1 MKCLYCC
8 LLESTPDVFH
18 NQEVGTM
25 LNKLFVFLIFVF
37 LCAAHTDAQEMQAIR
52 FDGFGSYVQLPSGI
66 FGQEENATIE
76 AWVKWEQFNEWSRVF
91 DFGREG
97 NAVVVQ
103 NNKKSSQINFRIWDN
118 KEKEHGV
125 SAKKAVLA
133 NTWHHIAVV
142 CGTGGMRIYVDG
154 TFYDDD
160 DYRGGLN
167 QAYGGN
173 YYLGKSNWPKDQP
186 FAGMLSEFRVWNYQR
201 SQSEIRR
208 TMKVALSGSE
218 EGLVGYWPMQEIK
231 DGVSP
236 DLSSGSNHAKI
247 YGSITLANIK
257 AIAPGL
263 VRGAGGQVVA
273 AQMAMGAGNMGGALP
288 RSQSDYLAYTVGEK
302 SEIPLPENI
311 DDIEARYLV
320 SLKWGAYTGPQSRVM
335 VLPIEDVN
343 TEPESVVLKRK
354 SGGKVEDEL
363 EITAKSKVSV
373 TEVEALVINAVNQT
387 GRFRLVERQMLNEVF
402 KEQDLGDSGR
412 FAKPSAAKIGNVL
425 GAQYMMKVVV
435 TDYEEDVSTKRDAGA
450 VGILSKAV
458 GLGAVNVTKKE
469 SRVGMSFR
477 LIDAETSELLFTKQI
492 ETYISES
499 NRVFGGGIGGGGVG
513 AIGVFTRYLKTPLGQ
528 AIIAGINKGVYEL
541 VKQIGSLPAS
551 GRVIKAEGDKVW
563 LNMGKDVV
571 TTGDVLKVKSKGEE
585 LIDPDTGISLGSDD
599 TEIGTIRVHQA
610 QEKYSIAYV
619 VSTTGLVKRGDK
631 VVSTVLPPRIEFA
644 DRWEEPRR
652 GKF

>member
-1 MKCLYCC
+1 
-8 LLESTPDVFH
+8 
-18 NQEVGTM
+18 
-25 LNKLFVFLIFVF
+25 
-37 LCAAHTDAQEMQAIR
+37 
-52 FDGFGSYVQLPSGI
+52 
-66 FGQEENATIE
+66 
-76 AWVKWEQFNEWSRVF
+76 
-91 DFGREG
+91 
-97 NAVVVQ
+97 
-103 NNKKSSQINFRIWDN
+103 
-118 KEKEHGV
+118 
-125 SAKKAVLA
+125 
-133 NTWHHIAVV
+133 
-142 CGTGGMRIYVDG
+142 MRIYVDG

-160 DYRGGLN
+160 DFRGGLN

-186 FAGMLSEFRVWNYQR
+186 FAGMMAEFRVWNYQR
-201 SQSEIRR
+201 SQGEIRK

-218 EGLVGYWPMQEIK
+218 EGLIGYWPMQEIK

-236 DLSSGSNHAKI
+236 DLSRGSNHAKI
-247 YGSITLANIK
+247 YGSITLENIK
-257 AIAPGL
+257 AISPGL
-263 VRGAGGQVVA
+263 VRGADGQVVA
-273 AQMAMGAGNMGGALP
+273 AQVGIGPGGGAGLP

-335 VLPIEDVN
+335 VLPIEDIN

-458 GLGAVNVTKKE
+458 GLGAVSVTKKE

-499 NRVFGGGIGGGGVG
+499 NRVFGGGIGGGGVAG
-513 AIGVFTRYLKTPLGQ
+513 IGVFTRYLKTPLGQ

-571 TTGDVLKVKSKGEE
+571 SLGDVLKVKSKGEE

-610 QEKYSIAYV
+610 QEKYSIAQV

-631 VVSTVLPPRIEFA
+631 VISTVLPPRIEFA

>member
-1 MKCLYCC
+1 
-8 LLESTPDVFH
+8 
-18 NQEVGTM
+18 M
-25 LNKLFVFLIFVF
+25 LNKIFAVFVFVF
-37 LCAAHTDAQEMQAIR
+37 LCATHTDAQEMQAIR
-52 FDGFGSYVQLPSGI
+52 FDGFGSHVELPSGI
-66 FGQEENATIE
+66 FGEEANATIE

-91 DFGREG
+91 DFGVEG

-118 KEKEHGV
+118 KGKQHGV
-125 SAKKAVLA
+125 RAKDAVLA

-160 DYRGGLN
+160 DFRGGLN
-167 QAYGGN
+167 QAYGGY

-186 FAGMLSEFRVWNYQR
+186 FAGMISEFRVWNYQR

-218 EGLVGYWPMQEIK
+218 EGLIGYWPMQEIK
-231 DGVSP
+231 DGLSP
-236 DLSSGSNHAKI
+236 DLSRGANHAEI
-247 YGSITLANIK
+247 HGNIALVNVK
-257 AIAPGL
+257 AISPGL
-263 VRGAGGQVVA
+263 VRGADGQVVV
-273 AQMAMGAGNMGGALP
+273 AQAGAGPGGGLP
-288 RSQSDYLAYTVGEK
+288 HSQSDYLAYTVGEK

-311 DDIEARYLV
+311 DGIEAKYLV

-335 VLPIEDVN
+335 VLPIEDIN

-354 SGGKVEDEL
+354 SEGEVKE
-363 EITAKSKVSV
+363 EIEVTAKSKVSV
-373 TEVEALVINAVNQT
+373 TEVEALVINAINQT
-387 GRFRLVERQMLNEVF
+387 GRFRLVERQMLGEVF

-435 TDYEEDVSTKRDAGA
+435 TDYEEDVSTRRDAGA

-458 GLGAVNVTKKE
+458 GLGAVSVTKRE

-499 NRVFGGGIGGGGVG
+499 NRVFGGGIGGGGVA
-513 AIGVFTRYLKTPLGQ
+513 AIGLFTRYLKTPLGQ

-563 LNMGKDVV
+563 VNIGKDVV
-571 TTGDVLKVKSKGEE
+571 SSGDVLRVKSKGEE
-585 LIDPDTGISLGSDD
+585 LIDPDTGISLGSAD
-599 TEIGTIRVHQA
+599 TEIGTVRVSQA
-610 QEKYSIAYV
+610 EEKFSVAYV

-631 VVSTVLPPRIEFA
+631 VISTVLPPRIEFA
-644 DRWEEPRR
+644 DRWEEPRS

>member
-1 MKCLYCC
+1 
-8 LLESTPDVFH
+8 
-18 NQEVGTM
+18 M
-25 LNKLFVFLIFVF
+25 LNKIFAVFVFVC
-37 LCAAHTDAQEMQAIR
+37 LCAAQTDAQEMQAIR
-52 FDGFGSYVQLPSGI
+52 FDGFGSYVELPAGI
-66 FGQEENATIE
+66 FGEEANATIE
-76 AWVKWEQFNEWSRVF
+76 AWVKWEYFNEWSRVF
-91 DFGREG
+91 DFGVEG

-118 KEKEHGV
+118 KGKQHGV
-125 SAKKAVLA
+125 SAKNAVLG
-133 NTWHHIAVV
+133 NTWHHLAVV

-160 DYRGGLN
+160 DFRGGLN
-167 QAYGGN
+167 QAYGGY

-186 FAGMLSEFRVWNYQR
+186 FAGMIAEFRVWNYQR
-201 SQSEIRR
+201 SQSEIRK

-218 EGLVGYWPMQEIK
+218 EGLIGYWPMQEIT

-236 DLSSGSNHAKI
+236 DLSSGSNDAQIH
-247 YGSITLANIK
+247 GNITLANIK

-263 VRGAGGQVVA
+263 VRGADGQAVVA
-273 AQMAMGAGNMGGALP
+273 QAGIGPGGGAGLP

-311 DDIEARYLV
+311 DDIEAKYLV

-335 VLPIEDVN
+335 VLPIEDIN

-354 SGGKVEDEL
+354 SEGEVKE
-363 EITAKSKVSV
+363 EIEVTAKSKVSV
-373 TEVEALVINAVNQT
+373 TEVEALVINAINQT
-387 GRFRLVERQMLNEVF
+387 GRFRLVERQMLGEVF

-458 GLGAVNVTKKE
+458 GLGAVSVTKRE

-499 NRVFGGGIGGGGVG
+499 NRVFGGGGGVGVGGGGVG
-513 AIGVFTRYLKTPLGQ
+513 AVGIFTRYLKTPLGQ

-551 GRVIKAEGDKVW
+551 GRVIKAEGDKLWV
-563 LNMGKDVV
+563 NIGKDVV
-571 TTGDVLKVKSKGEE
+571 SPGDVLKVKSKGEE
-585 LIDPDTGISLGSDD
+585 LIDPDTGISLGSAD
-599 TEIGTIRVHQA
+599 TEIGTVRVSQA
-610 QEKYSIAYV
+610 EEKFSVAEV
-619 VSTTGLVKRGDK
+619 VSITGLVKRGDK

-644 DRWEEPRR
+644 DRWEEPRS

>member
-1 MKCLYCC
+1 
-8 LLESTPDVFH
+8 
-18 NQEVGTM
+18 M
-25 LNKLFVFLIFVF
+25 LHKIFTGLVLVF
-37 LCAAHTDAQEMQAIR
+37 LCATHTDAQEMQAIR
-52 FDGFGSYVQLPSGI
+52 FDGIHSYVELPSGI
-66 FGQEENATIE
+66 FDQEENATIE

-118 KEKEHGV
+118 KGKGYGV
-125 SAKKAVLA
+125 KAKDAVLT

-142 CGTGGMRIYVDG
+142 CGTGGMKIYVDG

-186 FAGMLSEFRVWNYQR
+186 FAGMMAEFRVWNYQR
-201 SQSEIRR
+201 AQSEIRR
-208 TMKVALSGSE
+208 TMKTALAGNE
-218 EGLVGYWPMQEIK
+218 EGLIGYWPMQEIR
-231 DGVSP
+231 DGKIP
-236 DLSSGSNHAKI
+236 DLSRGANHAKI
-247 YGSITLANIK
+247 YGNIALVNVK
-257 AIAPGL
+257 AISPGL
-263 VRGAGGQVVA
+263 IRGADGSIVVTQTA
-273 AQMAMGAGNMGGALP
+273 AGAGNMGGAALP
-288 RSQSDYLAYTVGEK
+288 RGQSDYLAYTVGEK
-302 SEIPLPENI
+302 AEIPLPERI
-311 DDIEARYLV
+311 DNIEAKYLV
-320 SLKWGAYTGPQSRVM
+320 NLKWGAYSGPQARVM
-335 VLPIEDVN
+335 VLPIEDVK
-343 TEPESVVLKRK
+343 TGPESVVLKHT
-354 SGGKVEDEL
+354 SGGKVEDEV

-373 TEVEALVINAVNQT
+373 TEVEALVINVINQT

-402 KEQDLGDSGR
+402 KEQDLGESGR
-412 FAKPSAAKIGNVL
+412 MARPSAAKIGNVL

-435 TDYEEDVSTKRDAGA
+435 TDYEEDVSTKKGGGV
-450 VGILSKAV
+450 VGVLSQAA
-458 GLGAVNVTKKE
+458 GLGAVATTKSE
-469 SRVGMSFR
+469 GRVGMNFR

-492 ETYISES
+492 ESKITDSKLT
-499 NRVFGGGIGGGGVG
+499 FGGGVGGGGVVG
-513 AIGVFTRYLKTPLGQ
+513 IGVFSKYLKTPLGQ
-528 AIIAGINKGVYEL
+528 AVIAGINKGVYEL

-563 LNMGKDVV
+563 LNIGKDVV
-571 TTGDVLKVKSKGEE
+571 SPGDVLVVKSKGEE

-599 TEIGTIRVHQA
+599 TEIGTIRVNQA
-610 QEKYSIAYV
+610 QEKFSIAYV

>member
-1 MKCLYCC
+1 
-8 LLESTPDVFH
+8 
-18 NQEVGTM
+18 M
-25 LNKLFVFLIFVF
+25 LNKIFAVSVFVCLY
-37 LCAAHTDAQEMQAIR
+37 ATHTDAQEMQAIR

-66 FGQEENATIE
+66 FGEEANATIE

-91 DFGREG
+91 DFGVEG

-118 KEKEHGV
+118 KKKEHGV
-125 SAKKAVLA
+125 SAKNAVLA

-160 DYRGGLN
+160 DFRGGLN
-167 QAYGGN
+167 QAYGGY

-186 FAGMLSEFRVWNYQR
+186 FAGMISEFRVWNYQR

-218 EGLVGYWPMQEIK
+218 EGLIGYWPMQEIK
-231 DGVSP
+231 DGLSP
-236 DLSSGSNHAKI
+236 DLSRGANHAEI
-247 YGSITLANIK
+247 HGNIALVNVK
-257 AIAPGL
+257 AISPGL
-263 VRGAGGQVVA
+263 VRGADGQVVV
-273 AQMAMGAGNMGGALP
+273 AQAGAGPGGGLP
-288 RSQSDYLAYTVGEK
+288 HSQSDYLAYTVGEK

-311 DDIEARYLV
+311 DGIEAKYLV

-335 VLPIEDVN
+335 VLPIEDIN

-354 SGGKVEDEL
+354 SEGEVKE
-363 EITAKSKVSV
+363 EIEVTAKSKVSV
-373 TEVEALVINAVNQT
+373 TEVEALVINAINQT
-387 GRFRLVERQMLNEVF
+387 GRFRLVERQMLGEVF

-435 TDYEEDVSTKRDAGA
+435 TDYEEDVSTRRDAGA

-458 GLGAVNVTKKE
+458 GLGAVSVTKRE

-499 NRVFGGGIGGGGVG
+499 NRVFGGGIGGGGVA
-513 AIGVFTRYLKTPLGQ
+513 AIGLFTRYLKTPLGQ

-551 GRVIKAEGDKVW
+551 GRVIKADGNKVW
-563 LNMGKDVV
+563 VNIGKDVV
-571 TTGDVLKVKSKGEE
+571 SSGDVLRVKSKGEE
-585 LIDPDTGISLGSDD
+585 LIDPDTGISLGSAD
-599 TEIGTIRVHQA
+599 TEIGTVRVSQA
-610 QEKYSIAYV
+610 EEKFSVAEFVSI
-619 VSTTGLVKRGDK
+619 TGPVKRGDK

-644 DRWEEPRR
+644 DRWEEPRSGR
-652 GKF
+652 F

>member
-1 MKCLYCC
+1 
-8 LLESTPDVFH
+8 
-18 NQEVGTM
+18 M
-25 LNKLFVFLIFVF
+25 LNKIFAVFVFVC
-37 LCAAHTDAQEMQAIR
+37 LCATHTDAQEMQAIR
-52 FDGFGSYVQLPSGI
+52 FDGFGSYVELPAGI
-66 FGQEENATIE
+66 FGEEANATIE
-76 AWVKWEQFNEWSRVF
+76 AWVKWAYFNEWSRVF
-91 DFGREG
+91 DFGVEG

-118 KEKEHGV
+118 KGKQHGV
-125 SAKKAVLA
+125 SAKNAVLG
-133 NTWHHIAVV
+133 NTWHHLAVV

-160 DYRGGLN
+160 DFRGGLN
-167 QAYGGN
+167 QAYGGY

-186 FAGMLSEFRVWNYQR
+186 FAGMIAEFRVWNYQR
-201 SQSEIRR
+201 SQSEIRK

-218 EGLVGYWPMQEIK
+218 EGLIGYWPMQEIT

-236 DLSSGSNHAKI
+236 DLSSGANHAQI
-247 YGSITLANIK
+247 HGNITLANIK

-263 VRGAGGQVVA
+263 VRGADGQAVVA
-273 AQMAMGAGNMGGALP
+273 QAGIGPGGGAGLP

-311 DDIEARYLV
+311 DDIEAQYLV

-335 VLPIEDVN
+335 VLPIEDIN
-343 TEPESVVLKRK
+343 TEPESVVVKRK
-354 SGGKVEDEL
+354 SEGEVKE
-363 EITAKSKVSV
+363 EIEVTAKSKVSV
-373 TEVEALVINAVNQT
+373 TEVEALVINAINQT
-387 GRFRLVERQMLNEVF
+387 GRFRLVERQMLGEVF

-458 GLGAVNVTKKE
+458 GLGAVSVTKKE

-499 NRVFGGGIGGGGVG
+499 NRVFGGGIGAGGVG
-513 AIGVFTRYLKTPLGQ
+513 AVGIFTRYLKTPLGQ

-551 GRVIKAEGDKVW
+551 GRVIKAEGDKLWV
-563 LNMGKDVV
+563 NIGKDVV
-571 TTGDVLKVKSKGEE
+571 SPGDVLRVKSKGEE
-585 LIDPDTGISLGSDD
+585 LIDPDTGISLGSAD
-599 TEIGTIRVHQA
+599 TEIGTVRVSQA
-610 QEKYSIAYV
+610 EEKFSVAEV
-619 VSTTGLVKRGDK
+619 VSITGLVKRGDK

-644 DRWEEPRR
+644 DRWEKPRS

>member
-1 MKCLYCC
+1 
-8 LLESTPDVFH
+8 
-18 NQEVGTM
+18 M
-25 LNKLFVFLIFVF
+25 LNKIFAVLVFVF
-37 LCAAHTDAQEMQAIR
+37 LCATHTDAQEMQAIR
-52 FDGFGSYVQLPSGI
+52 FDGFGSHVQLPSGI
-66 FGQEENATIE
+66 FGEEANATIE

-91 DFGREG
+91 DFGVEG

-118 KEKEHGV
+118 KGKQHGV
-125 SAKKAVLA
+125 RAKDAVLA

-160 DYRGGLN
+160 DFRGGLN
-167 QAYGGN
+167 QAYGGY

-186 FAGMLSEFRVWNYQR
+186 FAGMISEFRVWNYQR

-218 EGLVGYWPMQEIK
+218 EGLIGYWPMQEIK
-231 DGVSP
+231 DGLSP
-236 DLSSGSNHAKI
+236 DLSRGANHAEI
-247 YGSITLANIK
+247 HGNIALVNVK
-257 AIAPGL
+257 AISPGL
-263 VRGAGGQVVA
+263 VRGADGQVVV
-273 AQMAMGAGNMGGALP
+273 AQAGAGPGGGLP
-288 RSQSDYLAYTVGEK
+288 HSQSDYLAYTVGEK

-311 DDIEARYLV
+311 DGIEAKYLV

-335 VLPIEDVN
+335 VLPIEDIN

-354 SGGKVEDEL
+354 SEGEVKE
-363 EITAKSKVSV
+363 EIEVTAKSKVSV
-373 TEVEALVINAVNQT
+373 TEVEALVINAINQT
-387 GRFRLVERQMLNEVF
+387 GRFRLVERQMLGEVF

-435 TDYEEDVSTKRDAGA
+435 TDYEEDVSTRRDAGA

-458 GLGAVNVTKKE
+458 GLGAVSVTKRE

-499 NRVFGGGIGGGGVG
+499 NRVFGGGIAAGGVG

-563 LNMGKDVV
+563 VNIGKDVV
-571 TTGDVLKVKSKGEE
+571 SPGDVLRVKSKGEE

-599 TEIGTIRVHQA
+599 TEIGTVRVSQA
-610 QEKYSIAYV
+610 EEKFSVAQV

-631 VVSTVLPPRIEFA
+631 VISTVLPPRIEFA
-644 DRWEEPRR
+644 DRWEEPRS

>member
-1 MKCLYCC
+1 MFNKIFTVLVFV
-8 LLESTPDVFH
+8 LLCTA
-18 NQEVGTM
+18 Q
-25 LNKLFVFLIFVF
+25 
-37 LCAAHTDAQEMQAIR
+37 TDAQEMQAIR
-52 FDGFGSYVQLPSGI
+52 FDGFGSYVELPAGI
-66 FGQEENATIE
+66 FSEEANATIE
-76 AWVKWEQFNEWSRVF
+76 VWVKWEQFNEWSRVF

-103 NNKKSSQINFRIWDN
+103 NNKSSSQINFRIWDN
-118 KEKEHGV
+118 KSKQHGV
-125 SAKKAVLA
+125 RARDAVLA

-142 CGTGGMRIYVDG
+142 CGTGGMRIYIDG

-167 QAYGGN
+167 QASGGY

-186 FAGMLSEFRVWNYQR
+186 FAGMMSEFRVWNYQR
-201 SQSEIRR
+201 SQSEIRK

-218 EGLVGYWPMQEIK
+218 EGLIGYWPMQEIK
-231 DGVSP
+231 DGMIP
-236 DLSSGSNHAKI
+236 DLSRGANHAKI
-247 YGSITLANIK
+247 YGNIPLVNIK
-257 AIAPGL
+257 AISPGL
-263 VRGAGGQVVA
+263 VRGADGQVVV
-273 AQMAMGAGNMGGALP
+273 AQAGIGSGGGVGLP

-311 DDIEARYLV
+311 DGIEAKYLV

-335 VLPIEDVN
+335 VLPIEDIN
-343 TEPESVVLKRK
+343 AEPESVVMKRK
-354 SGGKVEDEL
+354 SEGEVTE
-363 EITAKSKVSV
+363 EIEVTAKSKVSV
-373 TEVEALVINAVNQT
+373 TEVEALVINAINQT
-387 GRFRLVERQMLNEVF
+387 GRFRLVERQMLGEVF
-402 KEQDLGDSGR
+402 KEQDLGESGR
-412 FAKPSAAKIGNVL
+412 LARPSAAKVGNVL

-435 TDYEEDVSTKRDAGA
+435 TDYEEDVSTRRDAGA
-450 VGILSKAV
+450 VGVLSKAV
-458 GLGAVNVTKKE
+458 GLGGASVTTKE

-499 NRVFGGGIGGGGVG
+499 NRVFGGGIAAGGVG

-563 LNMGKDVV
+563 VNIGKDVV
-571 TTGDVLKVKSKGEE
+571 SPGDVLKVKSKGEE

-599 TEIGTIRVHQA
+599 TEIGTVRVSQA
-610 QEKYSIAYV
+610 EEKFSVAQV

-631 VVSTVLPPRIEFA
+631 VISTVLPPRIEFA
-644 DRWEEPRR
+644 DRWEEPRS

>member
-1 MKCLYCC
+1 
-8 LLESTPDVFH
+8 
-18 NQEVGTM
+18 M
-25 LNKLFVFLIFVF
+25 LNKIFTALVLVC
-37 LCAAHTDAQEMQAIR
+37 LCTAQTDAQEMQAIR
-52 FDGFGSYVQLPSGI
+52 FDGFGSYVELPAGI
-66 FGQEENATIE
+66 FAEEANATIE
-76 AWVKWEQFNEWSRVF
+76 VWVKWEYFNEWSRVF

-103 NNKKSSQINFRIWDN
+103 NNKSSSQINFRIWDN
-118 KEKEHGV
+118 KEKLHGV
-125 SAKKAVLA
+125 RARDAVLA
-133 NTWHHIAVV
+133 NTWHHLAVV

-160 DYRGGLN
+160 DFRGGLN

-186 FAGMLSEFRVWNYQR
+186 FAGMIAEFRVWNYQR
-201 SQSEIRR
+201 SQSEIRK

-218 EGLVGYWPMQEIK
+218 EGLIGYWPMQEIK

-236 DLSSGSNHAKI
+236 DLSSGSNDAQIH
-247 YGSITLANIK
+247 GNITLANIK

-263 VRGAGGQVVA
+263 VRGADGQAVVA
-273 AQMAMGAGNMGGALP
+273 QAGIGPGGSAGLP

-311 DDIEARYLV
+311 DDIEAKYLV

-335 VLPIEDVN
+335 VLPIEDIN

-354 SGGKVEDEL
+354 SEGEVKE
-363 EITAKSKVSV
+363 EIEVTAKSKVSV
-373 TEVEALVINAVNQT
+373 TEVEALVINAINQT

-412 FAKPSAAKIGNVL
+412 LARPSAAKIGNVL

-458 GLGAVNVTKKE
+458 GLGAVNVTTKE

-499 NRVFGGGIGGGGVG
+499 NRVFGGGGGVGVGGGGVG
-513 AIGVFTRYLKTPLGQ
+513 AVGVFTRYLKTPLGQ

-563 LNMGKDVV
+563 LNLGKDAVSP
-571 TTGDVLKVKSKGEE
+571 GDVLRVKSKGEE

-599 TEIGTIRVHQA
+599 TEIGTIRVSQA
-610 QEKYSIAYV
+610 EEKYSIAQV

-631 VVSTVLPPRIEFA
+631 VISTVLPPRIEFA
-644 DRWEEPRR
+644 DRWEEPRS

>member
-1 MKCLYCC
+1 MLYKI
-8 LLESTPDVFH
+8 STALVF
-18 NQEVGTM
+18 V
-25 LNKLFVFLIFVF
+25 L
-37 LCAAHTDAQEMQAIR
+37 LCATHTDAQDMQAIR
-52 FDGFGSYVQLPSGI
+52 FDGYSAYVQLPSGI
-66 FGQEENATIE
+66 FDQEENATIE

-97 NAVVVQ
+97 NAIVVQ

-118 KEKEHGV
+118 KGKQHGV
-125 SAKKAVLA
+125 RAKDAVLG

-167 QAYGGN
+167 QASGGY

-186 FAGMLSEFRVWNYQR
+186 FVGMMSEFRVWNYQR
-201 SQSEIRR
+201 SQSEIRK
-208 TMKVALSGSE
+208 TMKTALTGQE
-218 EGLVGYWPMQEIK
+218 NGLIGYWPMQEIR
-231 DGVSP
+231 DGKIP
-236 DLSSGSNHAKI
+236 DLSRGANHA
-247 YGSITLANIK
+247 SIQGNIALVNVK
-257 AIAPGL
+257 AISPGL
-263 VRGAGGQVVA
+263 VRGADGSIVA
-273 AQMAMGAGNMGGALP
+273 TQTAAGAGNMGGAALP
-288 RSQSDYLAYTVGEK
+288 RGQSDYLAYTVGEK
-302 SEIPLPENI
+302 AEIPLPERI
-311 DDIEARYLV
+311 DNIEAKYLV
-320 SLKWGAYTGPQSRVM
+320 NLKWGVYSGPQARVM
-335 VLPIEDVN
+335 VLPIEDVK
-343 TEPESVVLKRK
+343 TEPESVVLKHK

-373 TEVEALVINAVNQT
+373 TEVEALVINAINQT

-402 KEQDLGDSGR
+402 KEQDLGESGR
-412 FAKPSAAKIGNVL
+412 MARPSAAKIGNVL

-435 TDYEEDVSTKRDAGA
+435 TDYEEDVSTKKGGGV
-450 VGILSKAV
+450 VGVLSQAA
-458 GLGAVNVTKKE
+458 GLGAVATTKSE
-469 SRVGMSFR
+469 GRVGMNFR

-492 ETYISES
+492 ESKITDSKLT
-499 NRVFGGGIGGGGVG
+499 FGGGVG
-513 AIGVFTRYLKTPLGQ
+513 GGGAVGIGVFSKYLKTPLGQ

-563 LNMGKDVV
+563 LNIGKDVV
-571 TTGDVLKVKSKGEE
+571 SPGDVLKVKSKGEE

-599 TEIGTIRVHQA
+599 TEIGTIRVNQA
-610 QEKYSIAYV
+610 QEKFSIAYV

>member
-1 MKCLYCC
+1 MFNKIFTVL
-8 LLESTPDVFH
+8 VF
-18 NQEVGTM
+18 V
-25 LNKLFVFLIFVF
+25 L
-37 LCAAHTDAQEMQAIR
+37 LCAAPADAQEMQAIR
-52 FDGFGSYVQLPSGI
+52 FDGFGSYVELPAGI
-66 FGQEENATIE
+66 FSEEANATIE
-76 AWVKWEQFNEWSRVF
+76 VWVKWEQFNEWSRVF

-103 NNKKSSQINFRIWDN
+103 NNKSSSQINFRIWDN
-118 KEKEHGV
+118 KSKQHGV
-125 SAKKAVLA
+125 RARDAVLA

-142 CGTGGMRIYVDG
+142 CGTGGMRIYIDG

-167 QAYGGN
+167 QASGGY

-186 FAGMLSEFRVWNYQR
+186 FAGMMSEFRVWNYQR
-201 SQSEIRR
+201 SQSEIRK

-218 EGLVGYWPMQEIK
+218 EGLIGYWPMQEIK
-231 DGVSP
+231 DGMIP
-236 DLSSGSNHAKI
+236 DLSRGANHAKI
-247 YGSITLANIK
+247 YGNIPLVNIK
-257 AIAPGL
+257 AISPGL
-263 VRGAGGQVVA
+263 VRGADGQVVV
-273 AQMAMGAGNMGGALP
+273 AQAGMGIGSGGGVGLP

-311 DDIEARYLV
+311 DGIEAKYLV

-335 VLPIEDVN
+335 VLPIEDIN
-343 TEPESVVLKRK
+343 AEPESVVMKRK
-354 SGGKVEDEL
+354 SEGEVTE
-363 EITAKSKVSV
+363 EIEVTAKSKVSV
-373 TEVEALVINAVNQT
+373 TEVEALVINAINQT
-387 GRFRLVERQMLNEVF
+387 GRFRLVERQMLGEVF
-402 KEQDLGDSGR
+402 KEQDLGESGR
-412 FAKPSAAKIGNVL
+412 LARPSAAKVGNVL

-435 TDYEEDVSTKRDAGA
+435 TDYEEDVSTRRDAGA
-450 VGILSKAV
+450 VGVLSKAV
-458 GLGAVNVTKKE
+458 GLGGASVTTKE

-499 NRVFGGGIGGGGVG
+499 NRVFGGGIAAGGVG

-563 LNMGKDVV
+563 VNIGKDVV
-571 TTGDVLKVKSKGEE
+571 SPGDVLRVKSKGEE

-599 TEIGTIRVHQA
+599 TEIGTVRVSQA
-610 QEKYSIAYV
+610 EEKFSVAQV

-631 VVSTVLPPRIEFA
+631 VISTVLPPRIEFA
-644 DRWEEPRR
+644 DRWEEPRS